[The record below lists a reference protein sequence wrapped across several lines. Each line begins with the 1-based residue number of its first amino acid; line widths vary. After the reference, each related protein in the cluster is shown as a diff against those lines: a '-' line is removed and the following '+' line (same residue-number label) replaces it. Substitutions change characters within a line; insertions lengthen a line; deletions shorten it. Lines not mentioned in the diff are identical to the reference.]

1 VILAA
6 GTMFPRMLLEVSVVN
21 RELLPM
27 LTAPLLG
34 MMAVSYLALPL
45 LLLSSEREGQVR
57 AIAIKNPFELMPA
70 LKFGLLLVA
79 VMLAAEAFQQ
89 WFGNTGL
96 YVVAA
101 ISGISDVDAITLS
114 VARLA
119 RGELGGSAAVQAI
132 VIAACVNTLVKGL
145 IVAFICR
152 STMAWQVMSVFL
164 LTVSAG
170 VAITLF
176 TV

>member
-1 VILAA
+1 
-6 GTMFPRMLLEVSVVN
+6 
-21 RELLPM
+21 
-27 LTAPLLG
+27 
-34 MMAVSYLALPL
+34 MMVVSYLALPL
-45 LLLSSEREGQVR
+45 LLLSSEREGEVR

-79 VMLAAEAFQQ
+79 VMLAAEGFQE
-89 WFGNTGL
+89 WFGHAGL
-96 YVVAA
+96 FAVAA

-145 IVAFICR
+145 IVAIICR

-164 LTVSAG
+164 LTVTAG
-170 VAITLF
+170 AAITLF
-176 TV
+176 TL